1 MYGASKKLPA
11 IETPLFEA
19 DVQIRDRP
27 LRIPVQFA
35 NCKLAINFIADV
47 IYTRQRYASL
57 AVVLKRIPA
66 ILSAR
71 LCPVIQGGP
80 VEKFGNLLHRF
91 ALAPTFPHQRLLRVI
106 VVNPASLFHLQHSR
120 CSRSAHCDASTG

>member
-19 DVQIRDRP
+19 DVQIRDRS

-66 ILSAR
+66 ILRTLNKMNKGA
-71 LCPVIQGGP
+71 VY
-80 VEKFGNLLHRF
+80 
-91 ALAPTFPHQRLLRVI
+91 
-106 VVNPASLFHLQHSR
+106 SR
-120 CSRSAHCDASTG
+120 